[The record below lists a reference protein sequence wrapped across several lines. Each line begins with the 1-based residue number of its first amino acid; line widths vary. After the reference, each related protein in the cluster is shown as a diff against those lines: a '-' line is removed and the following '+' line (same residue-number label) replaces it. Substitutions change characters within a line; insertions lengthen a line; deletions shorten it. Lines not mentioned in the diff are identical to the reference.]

1 MANEKDAQI
10 QTMET
15 KANDLRSTATD
26 MRSKAD
32 THREVVTGINTATES
47 DWITRYLNKFNEVV
61 ARIDVAAGEV
71 EKTAGTLDK
80 IRTALIE
87 EDTREL

>member
-1 MANEKDAQI
+1 MQNY
-10 QTMET
+10 
-15 KANDLRSTATD
+15 N
-26 MRSKAD
+26 
-32 THREVVTGINTATES
+32 
-47 DWITRYLNKFNEVV
+47 YLNKFNEVV